1 MISAELLSELKDIS
15 LKMRY
20 ELIKMMGF
28 GKVHHFGG
36 SLSVVEI
43 MTALYFYKMRI
54 RPEDPDWYE
63 RDRFIMSKGHSV
75 PAQYVAL
82 ALKGIIPMESL
93 KTLKALGS
101 ILQGHP
107 NSWMTPGIEA
117 CTGSLGQGLSFGNG
131 VALCFKIKKL
141 DSRVYVVMGD
151 GELHEGQV
159 WEAALTSS
167 THKLDNLVAFIDRNS
182 LKSQGLTDE
191 AKSLEPLK
199 EKWETFGWHTEVID
213 GHDLKAICDALD
225 KAETIKGKPVM
236 IIANTIKGKG
246 ISFIEGKFEFH
257 NSSINEEQYKVAMK
271 EVALED
277 SE

>member
-1 MISAELLSELKDIS
+1 MISAEQLSELKDTS
-15 LKMRY
+15 LRMRY

-54 RPEDPDWYE
+54 RSDDPEWYE
-63 RDRFIMSKGHSV
+63 RDRFVMSKGHSV

-131 VALCFKIKKL
+131 VALCAKIKKI

-167 THKLDNLVAFIDRNS
+167 TQKLDNLVAFIDRNS

-199 EKWETFGWHTEVID
+199 EKWDSFGWHTVVID

-225 KAETIKGKPVM
+225 EAETIKGKPTM
-236 IIANTIKGKG
+236 IIAKTIKGKG
-246 ISFIEGKFEFH
+246 ISFIEGKYEFH
-257 NSSINEEQYKVAMK
+257 NSSITEEQYKVAIK

-277 SE
+277 CE

>member
-117 CTGSLGQGLSFGNG
+117 CTGSLGQGLSSGNG
-131 VALCFKIKKL
+131 VALCSKIKKL

-225 KAETIKGKPVM
+225 RAETIKGKPVM

>member
-1 MISAELLSELKDIS
+1 MITEEQLSELKDIS

-54 RPEDPDWYE
+54 RPDDPEWYE
-63 RDRFIMSKGHSV
+63 RDRFVMSKGHSV

-93 KTLKALGS
+93 KTLKSLGS

-131 VALCFKIKKL
+131 VALCAKIKKI

-167 THKLDNLVAFIDRNS
+167 TQKLDNLVAFIDRNS

-199 EKWETFGWHTEVID
+199 EKWDSFGWHTVVID
-213 GHDLKAICDALD
+213 GHDLKSICDALD
-225 KAETIKGKPVM
+225 EAETIKGKPTM
-236 IIANTIKGKG
+236 IIAKTIKGKG
-246 ISFIEGKFEFH
+246 ISFIEGKYEFH
-257 NSSINEEQYKVAMK
+257 NSSITEEQYKVAIK

-277 SE
+277 CE

>member
-1 MISAELLSELKDIS
+1 MISAEQLSELKDTS
-15 LKMRY
+15 LRMRY

-54 RPEDPDWYE
+54 RSDDPEWYE
-63 RDRFIMSKGHSV
+63 RDRFVMSKGHSV

-131 VALCFKIKKL
+131 VALCAKIKKL

-159 WEAALTSS
+159 WEAGLTSS

-225 KAETIKGKPVM
+225 EAETIKGKPTM
-236 IIANTIKGKG
+236 IIAKTIKGKG
-246 ISFIEGKFEFH
+246 ISFIEGKYEFH
-257 NSSINEEQYKVAMK
+257 NSSITEEQYKVAIK

-277 SE
+277 CE